1 MRSRRILWTIL
12 VSLAM
17 VGCKKEHE
25 NRGPY
30 SDPPP
35 PIQKKKVLLKDIVM
49 PHLPS
54 PYYHF
59 EYGSDSLVTKVDFA
73 SGYTIYDVLYSG
85 ERVSEMRNNIIVNH
99 DTLRYFY
106 DNGGNVASVEFI
118 DQDNV
123 LYRHVTFTYSGHT
136 VQKIEWDHRDGNG
149 FVIDRTLDF
158 SYHPDGNLKEMH
170 EHRPSVQGV
179 PETDYSIHYDQY
191 DDKVNVDD
199 YTLIHDGI
207 HDHFLVLPNLNLQ
220 KNNPKKE
227 WSTGN
232 VISTYAVD
240 YTYSYNTDNTP
251 SVKTGDFVWTSGNQA
266 GQRTPIYTYY
276 SYY

>member
-1 MRSRRILWTIL
+1 M
-12 VSLAM
+12 
-17 VGCKKEHE
+17 
-25 NRGPY
+25 
-30 SDPPP
+30 
-35 PIQKKKVLLKDIVM
+35 
-49 PHLPS
+49 
-54 PYYHF
+54 
-59 EYGSDSLVTKVDFA
+59 
-73 SGYTIYDVLYSG
+73 
-85 ERVSEMRNNIIVNH
+85 
-99 DTLRYFY
+99 
-106 DNGGNVASVEFI
+106 
-118 DQDNV
+118 
-123 LYRHVTFTYSGHT
+123 
-136 VQKIEWDHRDGNG
+136 
-149 FVIDRTLDF
+149 
-158 SYHPDGNLKEMH
+158 
-170 EHRPSVQGV
+170 
-179 PETDYSIHYDQY
+179 
-191 DDKVNVDD
+191 NVDD